1 MMLMEGHIYRAPSG
15 GPVPVSAN
23 GGTGIVYSSA
33 PCSVDTP
40 RNSAEQRELRSRPR
54 KSCSPRPHRVL
65 LILRNR
71 CGFCCGYCMFPI
83 GLAPCVSNGV
93 WRDSGAAVADSRRAV
108 ARSLHDLHSTADHAP
123 CCVFRPDFT
132 AADNSNLH
140 NYHHLHTVQSI
151 WSAATRANPALTRT
165 QVAVISR
172 IETFFRRD
180 VWRETAASVKP

>member
-1 MMLMEGHIYRAPSG
+1 M
-15 GPVPVSAN
+15 PVSAN
-23 GGTGIVYSSA
+23 GGSGIVYSSA

-40 RNSAEQRELRSRPR
+40 SSSAGQRELRSPR
-54 KSCSPRPHRVL
+54 ISRSPRPHRVV

-83 GLAPCVSNGV
+83 GLAPCASNGA
-93 WRDSGAAVADSRRAV
+93 WRDSGAAVADSRRVWRGVCMVCTLRRTMRPAV
-108 ARSLHDLHSTADHAP
+108 FFGPTSLLQIT
-123 CCVFRPDFT
+123 
-132 AADNSNLH
+132 SNLH

-151 WSAATRANPALTRT
+151 WSTATRANPALTRT
-165 QVAVISR
+165 RVAVVSR